1 MDVEVDAM
9 RYREVAQGRLFVAYV
24 PDATTAAAGISAVP
38 KAGEPWFMFPGTPKA
53 HVMVTPGM

>member
-1 MDVEVDAM
+1 MQ
-9 RYREVAQGRLFVAYV
+9 YREVAQGRLFVAYV

-38 KAGEPWFMFPGTPKA
+38 KAGEPWLMCPGTPKA